1 MGMEILSMRLNK
13 LTILKN
19 NQVVRAVE
27 FKDGLNLIVNK
38 RTSGKESG
46 NSVGKSTL
54 SRVLDYLFMSSGHDI
69 YHDAEFKKDIP
80 EIVSLINENVLLFK
94 LYYSTVENKKASV
107 SRIIS
112 TDEKNSKYFV
122 DDVEVD
128 KKEYSDLISRSV
140 FGLTTEKP
148 SLRNVSHKFI
158 RNTNE
163 KMQMTLNFLHGN
175 TTADV
180 YDMLYLFLFGFNGL
194 PLIKKKGDY
203 NKEIKKQKTY
213 LTAYRTP
220 HRETVLSKMIKPL
233 KKEILEAEKNIKSFD
248 FKDSHA
254 DSLKKLSQIQAV
266 ISDFS
271 LTYAELNMRVQ
282 NIEDSISSLQNNI
295 TQIVEDDL
303 IDIYRSAGV
312 YFKGELKK
320 SYEEMVLFHNDVISN
335 KIVFLESELLKKKHE
350 VNLVN
355 LEINSLHELESSLFK
370 TIKEPETLKSINQLY
385 NRLTELRENYASI
398 ESNLTRINE
407 TNEQIKLL
415 EFNREKLLLEIDLAV
430 KGLEKNIEI
439 FNEFFGDLTKEI
451 YNERYIFDLSFDKDK
466 GKCNFDISCVTPNS
480 NGGKKKG
487 EITAFDLAYIKF
499 VDKVKLKRP
508 TFVIHDSIEDVD
520 VNQIR
525 DIFSEANSING
536 QYIVSI
542 LSDKFSDK
550 EDLKLM
556 ADNSILELSST
567 NKFFKV

>member
-1 MGMEILSMRLNK
+1 MRLNK

-19 NQVVRAVE
+19 NVILREVY

-69 YHDAEFKKDIP
+69 YHDAEFGKDIP
-80 EIVSLINENVLLFK
+80 EIVSLINDNILQFK
-94 LYYSTVENKKASV
+94 LDYNTVENKKVTV
-107 SRIIS
+107 SRKIS
-112 TDEKNSKYFV
+112 TDEKNSKYFIN
-122 DDVEVD
+122 DVEVD
-128 KKEYSDLISRSV
+128 KKEYSGFVAQSV
-140 FGLTTEKP
+140 FGLTTDKP

-180 YDMLYLFLFGFNGL
+180 YDLLYLFLFGFNGL
-194 PLIKKKGDY
+194 PLIKKKGDF
-203 NKEIKKQKTY
+203 NKEIKKQKTF
-213 LTAYRTP
+213 LAAYRNP
-220 HRETVLSKMIKPL
+220 NRETVLSKMIKPL
-233 KKEILEAEKNIKSFD
+233 RKEILEAEKNIKHFD
-248 FKDSHA
+248 FKDSH
-254 DSLKKLSQIQAV
+254 DESLKKLSQIQNT
-266 ISDFS
+266 ISGYS
-271 LTYAELNMRVQ
+271 LKIASLNMRVR
-282 NIEDSISSLQNNI
+282 NIEESIISLETNI

-303 IDIYRSAGV
+303 VDIYTYAGI
-312 YFKGELKK
+312 YFNGELKK
-320 SYEEMVLFHNDVISN
+320 SYEEMVLFHNDVIKN
-335 KIVFLESELLKKKHE
+335 KINFLQSELLKKKNE
-350 VNLVN
+350 SDSVNIQ
-355 LEINSLHELESSLFK
+355 INELHELESSLFK

-385 NRLTELRENYASI
+385 SKLTTLRENLASI
-398 ESNLTRINE
+398 EANLVRIND
-407 TNEQIKLL
+407 TNFLIKSIEGSREELL
-415 EFNREKLLLEIDLAV
+415 REIDLAV
-430 KGLEKNIEI
+430 QGLERNIEI

-451 YNERYIFDLSFDKDK
+451 YGERYIFDLSFDTNK
-466 GKCNFDISCVTPNS
+466 GKCNFDISCITPNS

-499 VDKVKLKRP
+499 VDSVKLKRP

-525 DIFSEANSING
+525 DIFQEANNING

-550 EDLKLM
+550 EDLTLIEK
-556 ADNSILELSST
+556 NSILELSSI